1 MKNLFKFT
9 AVAVALFAFASCS
22 DDVAEFS
29 VNPGFTAAN
38 ELKIVA
44 EEMDGGNLAT
54 RSAYVG
60 TNNARVWQESDEF
73 KVYGPEVIGKYD
85 YYKFSKSSN
94 KFELNG
100 SKDLEEAAFVGFP
113 RYWVNGQNWVKE
125 DGAAYLQ
132 FNIPAEMDM
141 YDEVAGS
148 DPTAYV
154 SNLPLWGTA
163 ENDGDGIKAKVYFLT
178 AIIKVSLEN
187 AAGNATHVRVIAYKN
202 IAGTVP
208 VKINGD
214 SWVQLSENN
223 TVYPVTDVQLP
234 TPTGVATDG
243 VDNYVRMPLGTLA
256 GKSQTSVIY
265 LPLIAGTYGN
275 VKVQYSTDNAATW
288 NDIQVYKNKEFKRGT
303 CYGKNNTH
311 TFQTHVTNVKELN
324 DLLATMTSSTGDL
337 EIKGSVDIAVNSADA
352 TVGDNIVIPA
362 MPSVTSLTL
371 DFAAG
376 KMFKRNAATDN
387 LAISGD
393 FAGTLILNAGS
404 DGLADLNIEL
414 PNANV
419 VIGQPLTTTVHLTY
433 AKDIQ
438 FGGVNKTGDVYDAED
453 FSAGAI
459 TIAEDV
465 ADITVFEAATVGA
478 LTLKADHMTTELDI
492 QGTAGDIIV
501 NASDLAATTA
511 IKVSGTA
518 GDITTNTATNNA
530 TIEVSGTAGD
540 ITNAG
545 TGAIA
550 ISGVAGDIDNDGT
563 GAITISGKPN
573 YAGTY
578 SKVGDVT
585 TGAAVTINL
594 DNEGA
599 AAASL
604 TFEKAT
610 TLALTQGYV
619 GGIIVNST
627 AATDVVAI
635 TLGEEKYNNI
645 GGITLTQGKV
655 SFAAASKWNGE
666 VIGGSIDA
674 AAEQTAAELTA
685 AQAATITAAWEAFA
699 NDGTAVYTAIDLA
712 ENASAFTLA
721 NDIDL
726 NNKAWE
732 PAAATTGDIDGAGF
746 SIKNLTVKVPADGDA
761 AIDGL
766 GLFATLANDVENLT
780 IDGVTIAAVP
790 YKVGAATVTT
800 PVDNIGA
807 LAGTIT
813 ADAEVKYVT
822 IKNIALSTTGGG
834 SFVGGVIG
842 ATDGGEPTLTGVT
855 VSGTNTIK
863 GYGNLGGL
871 IGFAA
876 DDVTIQKVAKDA
888 IDTDVPAADVASS
901 ATASFTANFNSYSS
915 SVTNDMAYLK
925 VGNMIGSADDVTIVI
940 TDAASVNPTLTYD
953 KSIYTG
959 TSVYQYISGGNTRSV
974 AIVSDNQSLI
984 GYSGVD
990 ATTPDTPATPFT
1002 VAPSINGKTYN
1013 VYGTKVAAATAAVA
1027 NGYAY
1032 YFYTDAE

>member
-9 AVAVALFAFASCS
+9 AAAVALFAFASCS
-22 DDVAEFS
+22 DDVAEFGG
-29 VNPGFTAAN
+29 NPEFTAAN
-38 ELKIVA
+38 ELKIEA

-54 RSAYVG
+54 TRSAYVG
-60 TNNARVWQESDEF
+60 TTNARVWQESDEF

-85 YYKFSKSSN
+85 YYKFSKASN
-94 KFELNG
+94 KFVING
-100 SKDLEEAAFVGFP
+100 TKDLEEAAFVGFP
-113 RYWVNGQNWVKE
+113 RYWVNGQNWEKE
-125 DGAAYLQ
+125 EGAAFLQ
-132 FNIPAEMDM
+132 FHIPDMMDQ

-187 AAGNATHVRVIAYKN
+187 AAANATDVRIIAYKN
-202 IAGTVP
+202 IAASP
-208 VKINGD
+208 SQAAKINGD

-223 TVYPVTDVQLP
+223 EVYPVTDVQLP
-234 TPTGVATDG
+234 TPVGVATDG
-243 VDNYVRMPLGTLA
+243 VDNYVRMPLGDLA

-275 VKVQYSTDNAATW
+275 VKVQYSTDNGATW
-288 NDIQVYKNKEFKRGT
+288 TDINVYKNKEFKRGT
-303 CYGKNNTH
+303 CYGKDNTK
-311 TFQTHVTNVKELN
+311 TFNASVTTVNELSA
-324 DLLATMTSSTGDL
+324 LLATMTSSTGEL
-337 EIKGSVDIAVNSADA
+337 EVTGNNNITVNPGGAA
-352 TVGDNIVIPA
+352 GNEIIIPA
-362 MPSVTSLTL
+362 MSSVTKLTL
-371 DFAAG
+371 DFATGMQFKKTAG
-376 KMFKRNAATDN
+376 TDD
-387 LAISGD
+387 LVISGD
-393 FAGTLILNAGS
+393 FAGTLILNATS
-404 DGLADLNIEL
+404 DGLDDLDIQL
-414 PNANV
+414 PKANV
-419 VIGQPLTTTVHLTY
+419 VIAQPLTTDIVLSY
-433 AKDIQ
+433 AKDVQ
-438 FGGVNKTGDVYDAED
+438 FGGVNKTGEVYDAVD
-453 FSAGAI
+453 FSGGAV

-492 QGTAGDIIV
+492 QGTAGNITV
-501 NASDLAATTA
+501 NASTLAATTA

-530 TIEVSGTAGD
+530 TIEVSGIAGD

-545 TGAIA
+545 TGAI
-550 ISGVAGDIDNDGT
+550 
-563 GAITISGKPN
+563 TISGAPN
-573 YAGTY
+573 YAAPY
-578 SKVGDVT
+578 KKVDDVT

-599 AAASL
+599 AANSL
-604 TFEKAT
+604 TFNKAT

-619 GGIIVNST
+619 GGITVNST

-645 GGITLTQGKV
+645 GAITLTPGKGTV

-685 AQAATITAAWEAFA
+685 AQAAAITTAWEGFA
-699 NDGTAVYTAIDLA
+699 NNGSAVYTAIDLA
-712 ENASAFTLA
+712 KNKAGFTLA

-732 PAAATTGDIDGAGF
+732 PAAVTTGNIDGAGF

-761 AIDGL
+761 AAAATDGL
-766 GLFATLANDVENLT
+766 GLFKTLAHNVTNLT
-780 IDGVTIAAVP
+780 LDGVTIAAAE
-790 YKVGAATVTT
+790 YTT
-800 PVDNIGA
+800 SNTKYQVSNIGA
-807 LAGTIT
+807 LAGKLT
-813 ADAEVKYVT
+813 AAKEIKYVT
-822 IKNIALSTTGGG
+822 VKNAALSSTNGGG
-834 SFVGGVIG
+834 TIGGVIG
-842 ATDGGEPTLTGVT
+842 TNTAAATLTGVT

-871 IGFAA
+871 IGLAGA
-876 DDVTIQKVAKDA
+876 GVTIQKIAANA
-888 IDTDVPAADVASS
+888 IATGTPAADVKSD
-901 ATASFTANFNSYSS
+901 ATASFTAFYNSGL
-915 SVTNDMAYLK
+915 TNDLNYLK
-925 VGNMIGSADDVTIVI
+925 VGNMIGSAANIAIVI
-940 TDAASVNPTLTYD
+940 TDAANVNPTLTND
-953 KSIYTG
+953 KSIFSG
-959 TSVYQYISGGNTRSV
+959 TSVYQYIDGGTTHSI

-984 GYSGVD
+984 GYCGNLGTG
-990 ATTPDTPATPFT
+990 ATPTTPFT
-1002 VAPSINGKTYN
+1002 TAPTINGKTYN
-1013 VYGTKVAAATAAVA
+1013 VYGKKTGAGGADEAKVA